1 MENQIEEIECDSK
14 CSELI
19 TLFLQL
25 NKLKNLSG
33 EFIRHMQKLVVLD
46 LYELASLKYLD
57 VSLTGIGHLPVG
69 LQKLKNLYYLNLNGT
84 QKLHSVGK
92 ISKLLSL
99 RILRLIGSNVDG
111 DASLIKELQLLEHLQ
126 VLDIMISTE
135 SGLEQL
141 LGDQRLM
148 NSINSLNING
158 FQQKPFDMSVLG
170 SMKNLRQLRV
180 VDSHLLEI
188 NQTSPL
194 LSNLS
199 KVRILKC
206 SGMKDLTW
214 LLFSPN
220 LVYLNVTF
228 SEVEEIINEEK
239 AANLTGITPF
249 EKLEELIFST
259 VPTLKSIYW
268 KPLPSPLLRRLI
280 IAACP
285 NLKKLPFNATSVPHI
300 MQPPGQET
308 DLEWE
313 DEDTKNRFSP
323 LLTSG
328 NHFSYSLPL
337 DIHLC
342 LL

>member
-1 MENQIEEIECDSK
+1 
-14 CSELI
+14 
-19 TLFLQL
+19 
-25 NKLKNLSG
+25 
-33 EFIRHMQKLVVLD
+33 MQKLVVLD